1 MRAVTRDLPE
11 ATYVW
16 FRKVE
21 IMNSIRHSKSLK
33 KSVTALMT
41 GLVITGAAL
50 PQVALADGDE
60 LDRTKLVRLLGERYG
75 ESSVSAGI
83 AQNGSVVEL
92 LTNADG
98 STWTLLMTLPDG
110 STQVIATGES
120 WISTASL
127 PGDPI

>member
-1 MRAVTRDLPE
+1 
-11 ATYVW
+11 
-16 FRKVE
+16 
-21 IMNSIRHSKSLK
+21 MNSIRHSKSLK
-33 KSVTALMT
+33 KSVMALMA
-41 GLVITGAAL
+41 GLVMAGAAL

-75 ESSVSAGI
+75 ENSVSAGI

-127 PGDPI
+127 PGDPA